1 MKRQKS
7 RNNRPCWAVKF
18 GTCAWI
24 VASMLYNARAVCR
37 PVASLEHQGW
47 QKSFLRGA
55 QIFQTMSN
63 SFQLCPTH
71 FSWGTKTFAGV
82 FGPLVTGLAV
92 WQFLLPNWKF
102 LHSLFYQMASPL
114 PFFELSCKETCWYVR
129 WPRERQWLHQCLSL
143 AVVRGNGASI
153 LACVQVWSDFCHP
166 QCINQCCCPSLA
178 TLQWTTIA
186 CDCFALSVSPPVQ
199 YCFAP
204 FSSYPDHRIA
214 YDENT
219 ALWHISLHSK
229 LLRPSPN
236 RMRKK
241 IILMVLVTTKDRKW
255 FPAL

>member
-1 MKRQKS
+1 
-7 RNNRPCWAVKF
+7 
-18 GTCAWI
+18 
-24 VASMLYNARAVCR
+24 
-37 PVASLEHQGW
+37 
-47 QKSFLRGA
+47 
-55 QIFQTMSN
+55 MSN
-63 SFQLCPTH
+63 TFFLGDKNFCRGLRPPGYGPGCLTVSF
-71 FSWGTKTFAGV
+71 TKLEV
-82 FGPLVTGLAV
+82 SS
-92 WQFLLPNWKF
+92 QFLLPNGKSSAIF
-102 LHSLFYQMASPL
+102 
-114 PFFELSCKETCWYVR
+114 R
-129 WPRERQWLHQCLSL
+129 
-143 AVVRGNGASI
+143 AVLQRNLLICQVTQGASGCTS
-153 LACVQVWSDFCHP
+153 ACPWLWSEGTVPVYWPVCKFDLIFCHP

-241 IILMVLVTTKDRKW
+241 IILMVLVTT
-255 FPAL
+255 